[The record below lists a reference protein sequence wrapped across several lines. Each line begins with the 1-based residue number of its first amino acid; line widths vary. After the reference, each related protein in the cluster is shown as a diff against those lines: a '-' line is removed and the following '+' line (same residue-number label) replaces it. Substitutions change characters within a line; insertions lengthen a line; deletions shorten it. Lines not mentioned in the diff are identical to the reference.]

1 MPILM
6 FSGDVSSDVFRGYC
20 LKWIKASYKHCKRLK
35 QKFADV
41 LQNSCSYKFRKFDR
55 KTLVLESL
63 LNIVAG
69 LKACNFIKE
78 TQTQVFLCEICEFFL
93 RKTFFTDHLRWLL
106 LKRSLLDQ
114 NVNATFLT
122 CHGKLF
128 RKYNIFKIKSNIK
141 VRISAFH

>member
-78 TQTQVFLCEICEFFL
+78 TQTQVFLCEICEFFFKNTSFYRSPPAAAFEKIVIRPECKRTIFNVP
-93 RKTFFTDHLRWLL
+93 RKT
-106 LKRSLLDQ
+106 
-114 NVNATFLT
+114 
-122 CHGKLF
+122 
-128 RKYNIFKIKSNIK
+128 
-141 VRISAFH
+141 IS